1 MVNYEENC
9 FEKVQLNIDTS
20 TIQPTFIHMPIWKK
34 KMQKIIVQPHSW
46 KSQFHNKEIVV
57 AAHNNQ
63 LVQTNDNELY
73 Y

>member
-1 MVNYEENC
+1 
-9 FEKVQLNIDTS
+9 
-20 TIQPTFIHMPIWKK
+20 
-34 KMQKIIVQPHSW
+34 MQKIIVQPHSW